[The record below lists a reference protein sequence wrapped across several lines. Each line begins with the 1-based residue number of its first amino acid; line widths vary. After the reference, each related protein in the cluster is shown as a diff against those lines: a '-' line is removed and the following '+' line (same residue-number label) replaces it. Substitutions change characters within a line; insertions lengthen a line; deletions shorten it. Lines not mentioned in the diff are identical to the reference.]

1 MMDEVREQAARIK
14 GELAAQRDEQLCRG
28 GEEEALYNAK
38 GRKIATPQGKVG
50 RFSDVHMEQFKKMDS
65 IANHPS
71 SFRADPTRF
80 PAVPITLKRSSSKA
94 GLNNSE
100 ETLKCPP
107 TTKSEPAEL
116 SEEPSSAVKRFK
128 HRHEEEVAAR
138 PSSTGSNSERTQ
150 TTTPSIQ
157 RSKSGIPMFSAN
169 SSFTAPTKAS
179 IFRSQSVKSLQNSPS
194 LIPSLLRSSS
204 TKTLPK
210 PTMNQI
216 VSPKTAGTNN
226 YRNAFVQRLTSVKS
240 ILRRPTLRFPEE
252 PGEYDADVTATATKV
267 ATSPL
272 RFDIDKA
279 LPDVPQHSPSLP
291 ANPVEKRTEFANSP
305 AVSPKRSMPASPGTP
320 SPTKMFG
327 GYSVLNTAISYPAI
341 YMEPGN
347 VSPARKMAKI
357 RASVAGP
364 HDFTFRSEQTLD
376 LESTNS
382 TPTIRRVRASDVSG
396 LKPAQANMLFDLPSV
411 PHGLSNKK
419 RKRAPGEEI
428 TGEDKENRD
437 NGDQLESP
445 SKRTKTTFGSHSNAQ
460 STAKMPP
467 SSRIPKRKD
476 GKAVLSMSR
485 LSALAKPKERK

>member
-14 GELAAQRDEQLCRG
+14 GELAAQRDEQVCRG
-28 GEEEALYNAK
+28 GEEEALYSAK

-71 SFRADPTRF
+71 SFRADPARF
-80 PAVPITLKRSSSKA
+80 PTIPITLKRSSSKA

-100 ETLKCPP
+100 ETLKCSA
-107 TTKSEPAEL
+107 TTKSERAEL

-252 PGEYDADVTATATKV
+252 PGEYNADAMVTTTK
-267 ATSPL
+267 AAISPI
-272 RFDIDKA
+272 RFDFDKA

-396 LKPAQANMLFDLPSV
+396 LAPAQVNKLFDLPSV

-467 SSRIPKRKD
+467 TSRIPKRKD